1 MESRS
6 KQTAE
11 GNEVSKRALIIACI
25 PAYNEEKT
33 IARVIVEAQ
42 RHVDKVIVCDDG
54 SRDLTGEIAKRLGA
68 KVIRHERNMGYGAAL
83 ASLFKAARELDASA
97 MVILDADLQH
107 NPSDIPKLL
116 SPVVKGEADIVI
128 GSRFFEKEGGVP
140 KYRVLGIKLI
150 TNFTKSVSYKDITDA
165 QSGFRA
171 YSRRAIHSITPAEQ
185 GMGASIEILL
195 KAKEVGLRVV
205 EVPIRISYDVEKPST
220 HNPLLHGLDVILSTV
235 KHLSTRRPLV
245 FYGVPGFAALV
256 VALFFWVWTLQIFA
270 STKQI
275 VTNIALIALGAT
287 LVGLMLL
294 TTAVILWVLI
304 SVVREAKYGA

>member
-1 MESRS
+1 M
-6 KQTAE
+6 K
-11 GNEVSKRALIIACI
+11 GLVVACI
-25 PAYNEEKT
+25 PAYNEERT
-33 IARVIVEAQ
+33 IASVVVKAQ
-42 RHVDKVIVCDDG
+42 KYVDKVIVCDDG
-54 SRDLTGEIAKRLGA
+54 STDLTGEIARRLGA
-68 KVIRHERNMGYGAAL
+68 EVIRHERNMGYGTAL
-83 ASLFKAARELDASA
+83 SSLFKAARELDASA

-107 NPSDIPKLL
+107 NPSDIPRLL

-128 GSRFFEKEGGVP
+128 GSRFLEKEGGVP
-140 KYRVLGIKLI
+140 KYRGLGIRLI
-150 TNFTKSVSYKDITDA
+150 TNFAKGVSYGEITDA

-171 YSRRAIHSITPAEQ
+171 YSRRAINSITPSEQ
-185 GMGASIEILL
+185 GMGASTEILL
-195 KAKEVGLRVV
+195 KAKEIGLKVV

-235 KHLSTRRPLV
+235 KHLSIRRPLV

-270 STKQI
+270 STRQI

-304 SVVREAKYGA
+304 SVVREAKYSA